1 MKRLDH
7 KTPAL
12 MVTLIL
18 TLVLAAVTI
27 PMALSYLTSSPDALE
42 NMFTDPYVPPD
53 ITETFDGEIK
63 ENIRIENTGNVDA
76 YIRAAL
82 VIYAKAEKGDIL
94 AYSPVHGTR
103 LHPVGTGQHLVQAE
117 RLLLLQASGTAGRLN
132 RCDVQQNRSPEYP
145 FENAGRGPLLPEH
158 RRGVTEHPGS
168 APRGS
173 RVRVAGDGRRRF
185 RLGTGITMKEATT

>member
-1 MKRLDH
+1 
-7 KTPAL
+7 

-82 VIYAKAEKGDIL
+82 VIQAKAENGDIL
-94 AYSPVHGTR
+94 AYSPVHGTDYT
-103 LHPVGTGQHLVQAE
+103 LSALGSTWFKQKDYYYFKHPVPPGGLTDVMFSKIEALNIPLKTLGGVHYYLNIDVASQSIQALPPGAVE
-117 RLLLLQASGTAGRLN
+117 SAWPVTVGAGSVLEP
-132 RCDVQQNRSPEYP
+132 VSP
-145 FENAGRGPLLPEH
+145 
-158 RRGVTEHPGS
+158 
-168 APRGS
+168 
-173 RVRVAGDGRRRF
+173 
-185 RLGTGITMKEATT
+185 